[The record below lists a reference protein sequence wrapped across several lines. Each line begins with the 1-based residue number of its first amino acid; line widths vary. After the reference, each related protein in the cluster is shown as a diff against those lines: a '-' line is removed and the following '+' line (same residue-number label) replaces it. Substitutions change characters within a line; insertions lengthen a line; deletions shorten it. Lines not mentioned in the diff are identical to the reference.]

1 MTGTVT
7 VNDVTFRLDRIA
19 NAWGKEHD
27 HDTSWL
33 TLVQLD
39 DGGECEIM
47 CRDKKVAEKTAQLI
61 EAAVFTKA
69 DGKETHWLIVDTGT
83 VESVD
88 NAHDDRA
95 ATPWPNVVI
104 AANGWERPYVMSS
117 GVLRALSE
125 QVKANA
131 GMDCAPVWMVQV
143 LP

>member
-7 VNDVTFRLDRIA
+7 VNDVTFRLDRIESA
-19 NAWGKEHD
+19 SGRKDAG
-27 HDTSWL
+27 DTSWL
-33 TLVQLD
+33 TCVRLD
-39 DGGECEIM
+39 DGGECEIV
-47 CRDKKVAEKTAQLI
+47 CRDKKVAKKTAQLI

-83 VESVD
+83 VESVA
-88 NAHDDRA
+88 NANDDRA
-95 ATPWPNVVI
+95 ASPWPRAVI

-131 GMDCAPVWMVQV
+131 GMDDAPVWMVQV